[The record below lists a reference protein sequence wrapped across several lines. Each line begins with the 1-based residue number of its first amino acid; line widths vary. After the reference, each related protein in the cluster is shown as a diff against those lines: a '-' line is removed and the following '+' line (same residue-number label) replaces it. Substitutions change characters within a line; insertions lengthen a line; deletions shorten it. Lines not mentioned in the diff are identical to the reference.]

1 MTGRRSTVLVVDD
14 DDGGRYL
21 KTHLLLKAGY
31 AVSEAASGQAALDHC
46 NNTAPEMVLLDTRL
60 PDVHGFDICHE
71 IKAAHPDIIVLQT
84 SAAITSAQERALAL
98 DGGAD
103 AFLIEPIEPEEL
115 LAIVRALLRMRGAE
129 QALRR
134 LNDTLEELVVERTQE
149 LRDTYQ
155 RLETEIAGRRQAE
168 EALWHTQKLEAVGQ
182 LTGGIAHDFN
192 NLLMVIVGSIEMIR
206 KTLQEQRVAPPGKLL
221 RLLRTA
227 ETATDRGTE
236 LTQQLLAFARRG
248 ALRSEISRG
257 GRDHPGAGAAARA
270 RTWGE
275 RRATFDGAARPMG
288 MPDRPGAGSNSAI
301 LNLAVNARDAMP
313 AGGELNVTVGNATI
327 APGAAGNPPGVPPGS
342 YISIRVADT
351 GRGMEADIAAHVFEP
366 FFTTKDVGKG
376 TGLGLSQVYGFVR
389 QSDGHIVLDTKPGAG
404 TAFTLYLPRC
414 EQADPAA
421 SITDEFLLAPSRQA
435 PRRCL
440 SSRSTRG
447 AGTRCRGDQRP
458 GIPRDHGWERTCRA
472 GDPAPRA
479 ACRPAVQRHRAA
491 RRHGRVRAGAQGAP
505 DPGRVEGADE
515 HRGTPTHGPS
525 APAAAQCVG
534 AAKAIP
540 AGGTGRSGALR
551 AGPAMSVTTA
561 DALIVESPARLAVGL
576 EAFVGRPAAVAVLL
590 VISVF
595 IFVAVFAPLI
605 TPGTDPIATSWLAI
619 RKAPSWAHWMGTDE
633 LGRDVLSRVIFG
645 ARASMLAGVVSVLIA
660 GALGVPAGLLAGFSR
675 GRDRCDAQPAGG
687 CHAGLPVP
695 DIGDRSGGVPGSG
708 PDQRDDRDRGQHGPA
723 FHARGAGVDHGCGE
737 S

>member
-46 NNTAPEMVLLDTRL
+46 NNAAPEMVLLDTRL

-248 ALRSEISRG
+248 ALRSEIVRL
-257 GRDHPGAGAAARA
+257 DEIIQALEPLLARA
-270 RTWGE
+270 LGE
-275 RRATFDGAARPMG
+275 SVALRLTVL
-288 MPDRPGAGSNSAI
+288 PDLWACRIDPSRFESAI

-421 SITDEFLLAPSRQA
+421 SITDES
-435 PRRCL
+435 PR
-440 SSRSTRG
+440 T
-447 AGTRCRGDQRP
+447 Q
-458 GIPRDHGWERTCRA
+458 
-472 GDPAPRA
+472 
-479 ACRPAVQRHRAA
+479 
-491 RRHGRVRAGAQGAP
+491 
-505 DPGRVEGADE
+505 
-515 HRGTPTHGPS
+515 PTGS
-525 APAAAQCVG
+525 ETV
-534 AAKAIP
+534 
-540 AGGTGRSGALR
+540 
-551 AGPAMSVTTA
+551 
-561 DALIVESPARLAVGL
+561 LIVEDNPEVLELAVAAISDLGYRVITAGNGPAALEILHREPHVDLLFSDIVLPGGMDGFELVRKARLIRGGL
-576 EAFVGRPAAVAVLL
+576 KVLMTSGYANTDRPHQQR
-590 VISVF
+590 
-595 IFVAVFAPLI
+595 PN
-605 TPGTDPIATSWLAI
+605 
-619 RKAPSWAHWMGTDE
+619 
-633 LGRDVLSRVIFG
+633 
-645 ARASMLAGVVSVLIA
+645 VSVLQKPYRLA
-660 GALGVPAGLLAGFSR
+660 ELADQVRFAL
-675 GRDRCDAQPAGG
+675 DR
-687 CHAGLPVP
+687 L
-695 DIGDRSGGVPGSG
+695 
-708 PDQRDDRDRGQHGPA
+708 
-723 FHARGAGVDHGCGE
+723 
-737 S
+737 